1 MKEQEEKAIKEII
14 DFICDVY
21 DEHSEEF
28 VSELENSFKNSS
40 IRNDQ
45 NV

>member
-1 MKEQEEKAIKEII
+1 MKEYEEKVIKEII

-28 VSELENSFKNSS
+28 VSNLENSFKNSL
-40 IRNDQ
+40 IKE
-45 NV
+45 

>member
-1 MKEQEEKAIKEII
+1 MKEYEEKDIKKII

-28 VSELENSFKNSS
+28 VSELENGLKNSL
-40 IRNDQ
+40 IGNDQ